1 MQHLCLREAFLGGG
15 GGGRGRRF
23 DHVVVGDL
31 SVERTFVGRQCKR
44 TARGWGVT
52 PIVRRVAQVAG

>member
-1 MQHLCLREAFLGGG
+1 MFAGSFFGAVRGGAG
-15 GGGRGRRF
+15 AGF
-23 DHVVVGDL
+23 DHVVVGEL
-31 SVERTFVGRQCKR
+31 SDERTFVGRQCKG